1 MKSRIYVDTSVIG
14 GCEDDE
20 FRVSS
25 RDFFNAIKEG
35 RAIAVIS
42 GITLGELVDAPKKVR
57 EVLDDIGDENME
69 FVELTDEARGLA
81 ELYIEAGVV
90 GEKMRVDAQHIAVA
104 TINRVDVLISWN
116 FKHVVNLNR
125 IRGYNSVNLKNGYPV
140 LEIRKPDEVLE
151 YDD

>member
-1 MKSRIYVDTSVIG
+1 LKSRIYVDTSVIG